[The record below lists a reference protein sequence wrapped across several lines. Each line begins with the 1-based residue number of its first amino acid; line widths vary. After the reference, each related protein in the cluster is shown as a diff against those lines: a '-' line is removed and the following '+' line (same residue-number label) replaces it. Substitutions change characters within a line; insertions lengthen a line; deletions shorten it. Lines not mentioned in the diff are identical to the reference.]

1 MTVKL
6 NIKKNNIKKI
16 NVKWVNKIIYK
27 QINFVIKSIYKL

>member
-16 NVKWVNKIIYK
+16 NLKWVNKIIYK
-27 QINFVIKSIYKL
+27 QINFVIKSIYEL